1 LHRDYTVIIKPKW
14 RTGLGWAAVSIST
27 AALVFWS
34 VWGSIEAFYEG
45 WYYRSFWMNVG
56 LTMVQYLSPV
66 LILMIAAVMSVLWH
80 RLGAL
85 LHLVLAVTRA
95 HDRGYCLPRMERLS

>member
-1 LHRDYTVIIKPKW
+1 MHRDYTVIIKPKW

-45 WYYRSFWMNVG
+45 WYYRSFWM
-56 LTMVQYLSPV
+56 LS
-66 LILMIAAVMSVLWH
+66 LIHI
-80 RLGAL
+80 
-85 LHLVLAVTRA
+85 
-95 HDRGYCLPRMERLS
+95 